1 MRSHSCVWW
10 DIHWPRSLPLIVANI
25 HYLSVYLPLKRFV
38 KCMSGYSQYYIFLL
52 FQVAFNTKQKLITGL
67 ELSLAHCVS
76 MVTDLRCSSSE
87 FSLNDLGSL
96 CDPGLLNLDYYV
108 PSRWPLTYTLQSL
121 LKEAVFLHC
130 VWNIWTRTLL
140 FQCFLPLVMKSTLK

>member
-1 MRSHSCVWW
+1 
-10 DIHWPRSLPLIVANI
+10 
-25 HYLSVYLPLKRFV
+25 
-38 KCMSGYSQYYIFLL
+38 MSGYSQYYIFLL

-130 VWNIWTRTLL
+130 V
-140 FQCFLPLVMKSTLK
+140 